1 MHFLEVRQS
10 LAFSI
15 GSACLDIEGQWLQPR
30 MERISKYVLKKMKFV
45 YLLIFDTLLH

>member
-15 GSACLDIEGQWLQPR
+15 GPAWLAFEGQWLQPR
-30 MERISKYVLKKMKFV
+30 MERISKYMLKKKKFI
-45 YLLIFDTLLH
+45 YLPIFDTLLH